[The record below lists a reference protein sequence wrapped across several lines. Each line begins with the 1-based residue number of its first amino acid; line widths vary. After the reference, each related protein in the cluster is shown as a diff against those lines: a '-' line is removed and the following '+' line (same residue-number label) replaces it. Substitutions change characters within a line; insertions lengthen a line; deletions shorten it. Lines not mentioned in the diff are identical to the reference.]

1 MRRGTNPLLTFEL
14 PEAITISALFITFQ
28 QNERNVLEKSLSDVT
43 YDEETG
49 IISLPL
55 TQEDTLAF
63 NAQEPLWVQL
73 RLRDNLDN
81 AAASDPFR
89 VDVGEIFKDGV
100 I

>member
-14 PEAITISALFITFQ
+14 PEPITISALFVTFQ
-28 QNERNVLEKSLSDVT
+28 QCRRTVLEKSLADVS
-43 YDEETG
+43 YDKETG
-49 IISLPL
+49 VISLPL
-55 TQEDTLAF
+55 TQEDTPAF
-63 NAQEPLWVQL
+63 DDKEPLWVQL

-81 AAASDPFR
+81 SVASDPIR

>member
-14 PEAITISALFITFQ
+14 PEPITISALFITFRQ
-28 QNERNVLEKSLSDVT
+28 DERNVLEKSLNDVT
-43 YDEETG
+43 YDKETG
-49 IISLPL
+49 VISLPL
-55 TQEDTLAF
+55 TQADTLVFDAR
-63 NAQEPLWVQL
+63 EPLWVQL

-81 AAASDPFR
+81 AAVSDPIR